1 MLIYIQIR
9 NNFLQAAC
17 IRRNRKGFASYAE
30 NVKRNLW
37 MTFTKLRRPFYPN
50 DKIKISKK
58 AYIQS
63 PEEERMLKA
72 VRELNSGWKKSGSI
86 TQNLRYDSDNGETVS
101 H

>member
-1 MLIYIQIR
+1 M
-9 NNFLQAAC
+9 QATC
-17 IRRNRKGFASYAE
+17 VRTNRKGLASHDE

-37 MTFTKLRRPFYPN
+37 MTFTKLRSPLHPY

-63 PEEERMLKA
+63 PEEDRMLKA
-72 VRELNSGWKKSGSI
+72 VRELNAGWKKSGSI
-86 TQNLRYDSDNGETVS
+86 TQNLRYDSDNGQTGT